1 MNKNNFTWLLL
12 HFAALLPGRLR
23 VVSYFLA
30 VFWLRLLENIEDSC
44 EIWLEKCYF
53 LHIKLVLHSSFSWPC
68 SDVCL
73 VFVYCFLFPPPKKH
87 SQKMRKM
94 SEQMLLIKVCSVQ
107 SVGQSAR
114 VHWSIQG
121 LLRSGER
128 WWARSTE
135 PLWTPEVLKGSHE
148 LKKPKMLT
156 SRRQFQDVQQNN
168 GTEMIYWKLLVQTD
182 LAIMTHGNQVEGR
195 SKIPWTLSI
204 HIQHKTTN
212 GVQLLWCGK
221 HVPGCIFEM
230 SKH

>member
-1 MNKNNFTWLLL
+1 M
-12 HFAALLPGRLR
+12 
-23 VVSYFLA
+23 
-30 VFWLRLLENIEDSC
+30 
-44 EIWLEKCYF
+44 
-53 LHIKLVLHSSFSWPC
+53 
-68 SDVCL
+68 
-73 VFVYCFLFPPPKKH
+73 FVCFLFIAFCFPPPKKN

-135 PLWTPEVLKGSHE
+135 PLWTPEVLKGSRE